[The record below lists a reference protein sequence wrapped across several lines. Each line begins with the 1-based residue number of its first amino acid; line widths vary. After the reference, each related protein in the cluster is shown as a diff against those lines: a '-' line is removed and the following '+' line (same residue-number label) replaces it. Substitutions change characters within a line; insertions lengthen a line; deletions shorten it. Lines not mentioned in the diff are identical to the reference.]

1 MQDTYELSKKVHSK
15 LKCYY
20 ATDDVDE
27 GLTKLSLPDCQGK
40 VIIYIFSKHIEP
52 PKTSGFFKQQ
62 KKPFRL
68 EVIH

>member
-27 GLTKLSLPDCQGK
+27 GLTELSLLDWQGK
-40 VIIYIFSKHIEP
+40 GIIYIFSMHIKP
-52 PKTSGFFKQQ
+52 AKAFGFFKQ
-62 KKPFRL
+62 
-68 EVIH
+68 